1 MKKYIIIIL
10 SLVFGTSILSNA
22 ITYKK
27 TNPKNEI
34 YNDDYP
40 QSIVETVENK
50 VENATENE
58 IAEEI
63 VLENENI
70 AEIEETEKNNKLEI
84 KSIISEEKQVEQPKT
99 SIAKTESKP
108 TEKVTIQENN
118 TNNNNSGIQTKEETK
133 QVENVNSNNKTEEKK
148 TSEQVVT
155 KEEFKEN
162 SNVINTIKNV
172 INNNQSEDMKNYG
185 YKIVVDSSIVDI
197 TSQFTYTEQRVIDK
211 IAWKFGTIR
220 IYARDYYCNGQY
232 VWTECFII

>member
-27 TNPKNEI
+27 TNSKNEI

-50 VENATENE
+50 VENVAENE

-63 VLENENI
+63 VLENENF
-70 AEIEETEKNNKLEI
+70 AEIEENAKNHKLEI
-84 KSIISEEKQVEQPKT
+84 QSIIAEEKQVKQPKT

-108 TEKVTIQENN
+108 TEKVTNQENN
-118 TNNNNSGIQTKEETK
+118 TTNNATIQTKEETK
-133 QVENVNSNNKTEEKK
+133 QAENVNHNNKTEEKK

-162 SNVINTIKNV
+162 SNMINTIKNV

-185 YKIVVDSSIVDI
+185 YNIVVDSSIVDI

>member
-1 MKKYIIIIL
+1 MK
-10 SLVFGTSILSNA
+10 
-22 ITYKK
+22 
-27 TNPKNEI
+27 E
-34 YNDDYP
+34 
-40 QSIVETVENK
+40 VEDR
-50 VENATENE
+50 
-58 IAEEI
+58 I
-63 VLENENI
+63 
-70 AEIEETEKNNKLEI
+70 
-84 KSIISEEKQVEQPKT
+84 
-99 SIAKTESKP
+99 KP
-108 TEKVTIQENN
+108 TKKVTIQENN
-118 TNNNNSGIQTKEETK
+118 TNNNNSAIQTKEETK
-133 QVENVNSNNKTEEKK
+133 QVEIVNSNNKTEEKK

-162 SNVINTIKNV
+162 SNMINTIKNV

>member
-84 KSIISEEKQVEQPKT
+84 KSIISEEKQVEQSKT
-99 SIAKTESKP
+99 SISKTESKP
-108 TEKVTIQENN
+108 TEKVIIQENN
-118 TNNNNSGIQTKEETK
+118 INNNNSTIQAKEETK
-133 QVENVNSNNKTEEKK
+133 QVENVKSNNKTEEKK
-148 TSEQVVT
+148 NSEQVVT

-162 SNVINTIKNV
+162 SNMINTIKNV

>member
-1 MKKYIIIIL
+1 MDNITPKSDSSEKKE
-10 SLVFGTSILSNA
+10 VTEENA
-22 ITYKK
+22 
-27 TNPKNEI
+27 
-34 YNDDYP
+34 
-40 QSIVETVENK
+40 ETIEQNFENK
-50 VENATENE
+50 EDN
-58 IAEEI
+58 
-63 VLENENI
+63 
-70 AEIEETEKNNKLEI
+70 
-84 KSIISEEKQVEQPKT
+84 
-99 SIAKTESKP
+99 KTE
-108 TEKVTIQENN
+108 E
-118 TNNNNSGIQTKEETK
+118 QT
-133 QVENVNSNNKTEEKK
+133 VNKTEEKK

-162 SNVINTIKNV
+162 SNMINTIKNV

>member
-27 TNPKNEI
+27 TNSKNEI

-50 VENATENE
+50 VENVTENE

-70 AEIEETEKNNKLEI
+70 TEIEESAKNHKLEI
-84 KSIISEEKQVEQPKT
+84 QSIIAEEKQVEQPKT

-108 TEKVTIQENN
+108 IKKVTNQENN
-118 TNNNNSGIQTKEETK
+118 TTNNSTIQTKEETK
-133 QVENVNSNNKTEEKK
+133 QAKNVNHNNKTEEKK

-162 SNVINTIKNV
+162 SNMINTIKNV

-185 YKIVVDSSIVDI
+185 YNIVVDSSIVDI

>member
-84 KSIISEEKQVEQPKT
+84 KSIFSEEKQVEQPKT
-99 SIAKTESKP
+99 SIAKTGSKP

-118 TNNNNSGIQTKEETK
+118 TINNNSAIQTKEETK
-133 QVENVNSNNKTEEKK
+133 
-148 TSEQVVT
+148 QVVT

-162 SNVINTIKNV
+162 SNMINTIKNV

>member
-84 KSIISEEKQVEQPKT
+84 KSIFSEEKQVEQPKT
-99 SIAKTESKP
+99 SIAKTGSKP

-118 TNNNNSGIQTKEETK
+118 TINNNSAIQTKEETK
-133 QVENVNSNNKTEEKK
+133 QVEIVNSNNKTEEKK

-162 SNVINTIKNV
+162 SNMINTIKNV

>member
-50 VENATENE
+50 VENE

-108 TEKVTIQENN
+108 TEKATIQENN
-118 TNNNNSGIQTKEETK
+118 TNNNSAIQTKEETK
-133 QVENVNSNNKTEEKK
+133 QVKNVNSNNKTEEKK

-162 SNVINTIKNV
+162 SNMINTIKNV

>member
-70 AEIEETEKNNKLEI
+70 AEIEETEKNNKLKI

-108 TEKVTIQENN
+108 TEKATIQENN
-118 TNNNNSGIQTKEETK
+118 TNNNNSAIQTKEETK
-133 QVENVNSNNKTEEKK
+133 QVKNVNSNNKTEEKK

-162 SNVINTIKNV
+162 SNMINTIKNV

>member
-27 TNPKNEI
+27 TNSKNEI
-34 YNDDYP
+34 YNDEYP

-50 VENATENE
+50 IENNTENE

-63 VLENENI
+63 VLENENTE
-70 AEIEETEKNNKLEI
+70 EIEKTEKNNKLEI
-84 KSIISEEKQVEQPKT
+84 KSIICEEKQVEQSKT

-118 TNNNNSGIQTKEETK
+118 INNNNLAIQTKEETK

-148 TSEQVVT
+148 ISEQVVT
-155 KEEFKEN
+155 KEEYKEN
-162 SNVINTIKNV
+162 SNMINTIKNV

-185 YKIVVDSSIVDI
+185 YNIVVDSSIVDI
-197 TSQFTYTEQRVIDK
+197 TSQFTYTQQRVIDK

>member
-40 QSIVETVENK
+40 QSIVENVEN
-50 VENATENE
+50 ETENSIE
-58 IAEEI
+58 SDIAENVILQNESSI
-63 VLENENI
+63 ENEK
-70 AEIEETEKNNKLEI
+70 AEEDSKAIIEKIT
-84 KSIISEEKQVEQPKT
+84 SEEKQITQPKIY
-99 SIAKTESKP
+99 IATTEKKITEESKA
-108 TEKVTIQENN
+108 NN
-118 TNNNNSGIQTKEETK
+118 INTTNNSEIQIKEETK
-133 QVENVNSNNKTEEKK
+133 QVENTNTNVKSEEKK
-148 TSEQVVT
+148 TTEQPVK

-162 SNVINTIKNV
+162 SNMINTIKNV

-185 YKIVVDSSIVDI
+185 YNIVVDSSIVDI
-197 TSQFTYTEQRVIDK
+197 TSQFTYTQQRVIDK